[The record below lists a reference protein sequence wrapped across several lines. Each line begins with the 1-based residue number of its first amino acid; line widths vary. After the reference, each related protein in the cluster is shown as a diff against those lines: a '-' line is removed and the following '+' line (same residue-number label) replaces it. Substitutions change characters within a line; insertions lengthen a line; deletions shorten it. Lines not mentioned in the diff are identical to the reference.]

1 MKVYWD
7 SSALVAATMEVEVR
21 QRLLEPDQ
29 FSRKH
34 ALAEVF
40 STLTGSRLG
49 FRVDPADAAEIVKKL
64 ADRLTFV
71 KLSVAERVVALR
83 TAMEFGVR
91 GGRVHDFLH
100 AVAAMKAE
108 CELLRTLNTTDF
120 EGLFRDGQLRLP

>member
-49 FRVDPADAAEIVKKL
+49 FRWIRRMPR
-64 ADRLTFV
+64 RL
-71 KLSVAERVVALR
+71 SRNWQAR
-83 TAMEFGVR
+83 
-91 GGRVHDFLH
+91 
-100 AVAAMKAE
+100 
-108 CELLRTLNTTDF
+108 
-120 EGLFRDGQLRLP
+120 

>member
-7 SSALVAATMEVEVR
+7 SSALLAATMDMAVR
-21 QRLLEPDQ
+21 QRLQGPNQ

-49 FRVDPADAAEIVKKL
+49 FRVDPADAAEIVKEL
-64 ADRLTFV
+64 ADTLTFV
-71 KLSVAERVVALR
+71 ELSVAERVDALR
-83 TAMEFGVR
+83 TAREFGVR

-100 AVAAMKAE
+100 AVAAMKAG
-108 CELLRTLNTTDF
+108 CELLRTLNTGDF
-120 EGLFRDGQLRLP
+120 EGLFRDGQLGLP